1 MPDRKLASAITL
13 RDGAELC
20 TIGDAAALIEERFS
34 TTIAWGALEAT
45 LTLLEKAAES
55 GQCDDLSEATD
66 ALVRML
72 YHGRMLG
79 PIDE

>member
-1 MPDRKLASAITL
+1 MPDRKLAGVITL

-34 TTIAWGALEAT
+34 ITISWGALEAT
-45 LTLLEKAAES
+45 LRLLEKAAES
-55 GQCDDLSEATD
+55 GKRDDLDEATD
-66 ALVRML
+66 ALVCML

-79 PIDE
+79 PIGE